1 MTRNRSLV
9 LLPILLL
16 LASPARADWP
26 YASITEQS
34 NLIHEATRVKNLDA
48 FVSQSPFFPGFG
60 DDVKVTTIVQRFPFD
75 PKKLG
80 ERQAK
85 GSAFTGWNC
94 FGQFV
99 GNRNVGRG
107 KDKFDA
113 FGNAAMTT
121 RVSGSKNCDF
131 FGAQTTFKGNQK
143 QPEGSSVNVM
153 TGVQRLPQ
161 GVDSDCYDL
170 NTLCL
175 HDGRFKVE
183 LDWKDF
189 DGVSGEAV
197 AMASG
202 FDTGL
207 LHFFDADNWEMLVR
221 VLDACDVRGS
231 DHFWVFYASTT
242 NVEYTL
248 TVTDTLTDQVRVYD
262 NPLGV
267 QSPAIT
273 DTSAFATCP

>member
-1 MTRNRSLV
+1 MTRSRSLI

-34 NLIHEATRVKNLDA
+34 NLIHEATRVKNLDT
-48 FVSQSPFFPGFG
+48 FVSQSSFFPGFG

-80 ERQAK
+80 ERRAK

-94 FGQFV
+94 LGQFV

-113 FGNAAMTT
+113 YGNAAMTT

-131 FGAQTTFKGNQK
+131 FGAQTTFKGNQR

-153 TGVQRLPQ
+153 TGVQRFPP

-170 NTLCL
+170 DTLCL
-175 HDGRFKVE
+175 NDGRFKVE

-202 FDTGL
+202 FDSGNFW
-207 LHFFDADNWEMLVR
+207 FFNADNVEMVVK
-221 VLDACDVRGS
+221 VLDACGVANR
-231 DHFWVFYASTT
+231 FWVLYAATT

-248 TVTDTLTDQVRVYD
+248 TVTDTQSDEVRVYG